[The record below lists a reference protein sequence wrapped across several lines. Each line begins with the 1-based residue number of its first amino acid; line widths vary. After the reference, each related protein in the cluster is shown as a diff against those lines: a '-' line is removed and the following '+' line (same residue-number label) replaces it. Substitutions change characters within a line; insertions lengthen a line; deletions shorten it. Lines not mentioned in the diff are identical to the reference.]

1 MNEKTK
7 ILANA
12 IVSQLTAAGR
22 DDIVWMSI
30 LLYSFKK
37 LHSNNGR
44 STLIDDLLDREQIKA
59 KGGGGGPQTKKP

>member
-7 ILANA
+7 RLANA
-12 IVSQLTAAGR
+12 IVSELTADGR

-30 LLYSFKK
+30 LLYSFNK
-37 LHSNNGR
+37 LLSNNGR

-59 KGGGGGPQTKKP
+59 KEKQKTT